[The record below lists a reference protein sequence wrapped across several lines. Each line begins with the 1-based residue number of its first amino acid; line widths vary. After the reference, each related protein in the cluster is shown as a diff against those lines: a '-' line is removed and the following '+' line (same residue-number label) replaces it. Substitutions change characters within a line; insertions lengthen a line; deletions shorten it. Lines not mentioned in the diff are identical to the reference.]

1 LFFSNLL
8 PTRLESASVNI
19 MNSHTGEVTS
29 LLNDLRSGKKDA
41 EGQLFSLVY
50 DELRRIAA
58 SYLRRER
65 AEHTLQ
71 PTALVHEA
79 YLRLIEQSEQ
89 NWENRTHFLGIGAHL
104 MRQILVDHARKRQAA
119 KRGGTEQPVP
129 LDNLEVAGRG
139 VQRPED
145 LISLDNALSKLEGID
160 PRQCRIVELR
170 FFGGLT
176 EEEIGHLLGVS
187 VRTIKRDWSVARAWL
202 YAEITK

>member
-1 LFFSNLL
+1 MH
-8 PTRLESASVNI
+8 P
-19 MNSHTGEVTS
+19 HTGEVTS

-41 EGQLFSLVY
+41 EAQLFSLVY

-65 AEHTLQ
+65 ADHTLQ

-89 NWENRTHFLGIGAHL
+89 NWHNRAHFLGIGAHL
-104 MRQILVDHARKRQAA
+104 MRQILVDHARKRKAD
-119 KRGGTEQPVP
+119 KRGGTDQPVP
-129 LDNLEVAGRG
+129 LDDLEVAGPRI
-139 VQRPED
+139 QSPED
-145 LISLDNALSKLEGID
+145 LIALDDALSKLEGID
-160 PRQCRIVELR
+160 ARQCRIVELR

-176 EEEIGHLLGVS
+176 EEEISHLLGLS

-202 YAEITK
+202 YTEITK